1 MGSASECERVDGG
14 GGESIGWKPRR
25 LQNCGPEP
33 GEKTCWVRGSE
44 SEKAEKEEEK
54 GHGGIIIME
63 KLLAHAQSMLSETEE
78 GLARS
83 SGRVKTEG
91 DVKLTLFFQLFW
103 KEKFASHSRDLH
115 ALYLLVRF
123 ADLLC
128 GEDHG
133 VGKWPPKAETGRR
146 PTFWKSRR

>member
-1 MGSASECERVDGG
+1 
-14 GGESIGWKPRR
+14 
-25 LQNCGPEP
+25 
-33 GEKTCWVRGSE
+33 
-44 SEKAEKEEEK
+44 
-54 GHGGIIIME
+54 ME
-63 KLLAHAQSMLSETEE
+63 KLLAHAQSMLSETEQ

-115 ALYLLVRF
+115 ELYLLVRC

-133 VGKWPPKAETGRR
+133 VRKWPPKAETGRR
-146 PTFWKSRR
+146 PTFGSRDARLGLETRQTCGEVGTGPKGDYPMKRTRQRAGRQGLVEDFGQRKGPKEGEDESR